1 MGGRELLMV
10 ALSALLHASWSGSI
24 RSSRDPMAF
33 NVAQGL
39 VTVGL
44 GMLLLPWAG
53 LGALQPGTWLLLAAT
68 GAAHGL
74 YWYGLSRSLA
84 ETELSLAYPIIRATP
99 AFLPWIAV
107 PLLGEAITP
116 LGALGI
122 AIVVAGI
129 AWLREPGATAGEASN
144 ARRRMGLAYFTLAT
158 TVAYSLLDK
167 QLMGTL
173 AEAPWTSPLPR
184 SLVVYFLISAA
195 GWLGFLPWAA
205 THLASR
211 GLRST
216 LGTEARGIAFAAA
229 IGIAGYSLI
238 LEAYQT
244 APASYVV
251 AVRQLSV
258 FFALGIAVLVLGE
271 RPSRRRVLGATATV
285 AGVVLIALRG

>member
-24 RSSRDPMAF
+24 RGSRDPMAF
-33 NVAQGL
+33 NVGQGL
-39 VTVGL
+39 VTVLLGL
-44 GMLLLPWAG
+44 LLLPWAG
-53 LGALQPGTWLLLAAT
+53 LGALQADTWMLLGAT
-68 GAAHGL
+68 GVAHGL

-107 PLLGEAITP
+107 PLLGESITP

-122 AIVVAGI
+122 AIVVTGLL
-129 AWLREPGATAGEASN
+129 WLREPGAAGSAAS
-144 ARRRMGLAYFTLAT
+144 RRMGLAYFTLAT
-158 TVAYSLLDK
+158 TVGYSLLDK
-167 QLMGTL
+167 QLMATL
-173 AEAPWTSPLPR
+173 ADAPWTSPLPR
-184 SLVVYFLISAA
+184 SLVVYFLISGA
-195 GWLGFLPWAA
+195 GWLGFLPWATA
-205 THLASR
+205 HLR
-211 GLRST
+211 REGLGRT
-216 LGTEARGIAFAAA
+216 LRREARGLAFAVGV
-229 IGIAGYSLI
+229 GIVGYSLI

-258 FFALGIAVLVLGE
+258 FFALGIAVMLLGE
-271 RPSRRRVLGATATV
+271 RPSRRRVLGAAATV